1 MQVIWGL
8 ISMVD
13 AEKRLLANALEDVDN
28 QFFVLLSDRFCLW
41 LWWLHF
47 DPFFFIIEPSLLYF
61 TAVFH
66 CIHLIMCIITW
77 WERTLASLIGKNTG
91 TYISKINLN
100 FFLERARELRI
111 FVLRE
116 AIWKKNEN
124 VFFTFFLFLEH
135 VHISTHFDSCL
146 PLFSIFKFQGSRS
159 TWHWKVFYWDV
170 SRNWREGL

>member
-91 TYISKINLN
+91 TYISKINLI
-100 FFLERARELRI
+100 FFSRTRKRAAYLCIKRGNL
-111 FVLRE
+111 
-116 AIWKKNEN
+116 KKKMRM
-124 VFFTFFLFLEH
+124 FFYFFLFLEH

>member
-91 TYISKINLN
+91 TYVSKS
-100 FFLERARELRI
+100 
-111 FVLRE
+111 
-116 AIWKKNEN
+116 IWKNHMRM
-124 VFFTFFLFLEH
+124 FFTFVFISWRCSYIHSLRFLFA
-135 VHISTHFDSCL
+135 F
-146 PLFSIFKFQGSRS
+146 
-159 TWHWKVFYWDV
+159 VF
-170 SRNWREGL
+170 NI

>member
-28 QFFVLLSDRFCLW
+28 QFFVLLSDRYCLW

-47 DPFFFIIEPSLLYF
+47 DPLFFIIEPSLLYF

-91 TYISKINLN
+91 TYVSKS
-100 FFLERARELRI
+100 
-111 FVLRE
+111 
-116 AIWKKNEN
+116 IWKNHMRM
-124 VFFTFFLFLEH
+124 FFTFVFISWRCSYIHSLRFLFA
-135 VHISTHFDSCL
+135 F
-146 PLFSIFKFQGSRS
+146 
-159 TWHWKVFYWDV
+159 VF
-170 SRNWREGL
+170 NI